1 MARLVAALI
10 VTVLAAPA
18 TCGQATPTDVNSA
31 AVQASVQ
38 CGAGTVLSGNQCVI
52 PATCGAG
59 TALVGSECLPA
70 DEAPD
75 PLVGAWLG
83 PQHTDVYASGYYQ
96 TWLPV
101 CDFMPTHTMRGN
113 CLAAAPAP
121 LGSSWDRIGQDRYVF
136 GATMWVQA
144 TFSAD
149 GKSVHLLVD
158 TADTRK
164 PNGRAQTTFDL
175 VRTEVLASP

>member
-1 MARLVAALI
+1 MARLIAAVI
-10 VTVLAAPA
+10 VSALAAPA
-18 TCGQATPTDVNSA
+18 TCGQATPGDANSA
-31 AVQASVQ
+31 AVLASVQ

-83 PQHTDVYASGYYQ
+83 PQHTDNYGSGYYQ

-101 CDFMPTHTMRGN
+101 CDFMPTHTMNGN
-113 CLAAAPAP
+113 CASATVPA
-121 LGSSWDRIGQDRYVF
+121 GTFWHRIGQDRYVF

-144 TFSAD
+144 TFSTD
-149 GKSVHLLVD
+149 GKSVHLIVD
-158 TADTRK
+158 TADGQK